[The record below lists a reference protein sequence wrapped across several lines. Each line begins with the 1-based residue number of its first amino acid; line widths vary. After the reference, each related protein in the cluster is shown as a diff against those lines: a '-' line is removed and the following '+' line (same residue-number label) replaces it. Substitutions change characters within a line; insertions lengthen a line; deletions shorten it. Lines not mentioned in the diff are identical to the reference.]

1 MWANKTINGI
11 ITILAWIVLPIQIL
25 STFVLGILVTLTFG
39 LLLLPISLIWT
50 VLFLGPLLGLSWLW
64 SKLPFLRIPIAII
77 GIPIA
82 VLGDVYTSLMP
93 SMGEI
98 ESRVTKLLL
107 CQTWPFSLE
116 CSAFISGKRSF
127 RRGEYSSFEQVLLR
141 LARQD
146 PAIQQFLSNQA
157 KAQPTTP

>member
-1 MWANKTINGI
+1 MWANKIIDII
-11 ITILAWIVLPIQIL
+11 ITVLAWVILPVQL
-25 STFVLGILVTLTFG
+25 VSTLVLGILVRLTFG
-39 LLLLPISLIWT
+39 LLLFPMSLIWI

-64 SKLPFLRIPIAII
+64 QNVSLLRFPLGVI

-82 VLGDVYTSLMP
+82 ILGTIYTCLMP

-116 CSAFISGKRSF
+116 CWALTSGKHIVKQ
-127 RRGEYSSFEQVLLR
+127 GEYSDFEHVLYR
-141 LARQD
+141 LGKRD
-146 PAIQQFLSNQA
+146 PAIQQYLCKREIFS
-157 KAQPTTP
+157 